1 MNIYLAVYC
10 RRLNRDL
17 RIVSRITHPRNL
29 EAIHRAGAD
38 FVLSQTTLGVEAVM
52 SVLRGY
58 PPVLLGE
65 GVEFFSEA
73 VPPSLAGRP
82 LRESG
87 IGSRT
92 GLSVVALRQGE
103 QLIAPLASETLLP
116 AGAELIM
123 LGSHEQREEFVNA
136 FGKG

>member
-1 MNIYLAVYC
+1 M
-10 RRLNRDL
+10 
-17 RIVSRITHPRNL
+17 
-29 EAIHRAGAD
+29 
-38 FVLSQTTLGVEAVM
+38 
-52 SVLRGY
+52 
-58 PPVLLGE
+58 
-65 GVEFFSEA
+65 
-73 VPPSLAGRP
+73 PPSLAGRA